1 MQQCDPVEVY
11 WDDTATAP
19 VTILGVIP
27 QGQPFQFASTGS
39 ATSYVWN
46 TNIAAGTQFIL
57 GAFNAGRTGIGGS
70 SSLLTVGAGSSSCLD
85 ESSPSSTPVGSPTAS
100 ETGTRTGGGG
110 GVKTVTS
117 ITTAVPAG
125 AAG

>member
-1 MQQCDPVEVY
+1 MY
-11 WDDTATAP
+11 WDDTAVKP

-27 QGQPFQFASTGS
+27 QGQPFQFES
-39 ATSYVWN
+39 AGGATALTWN

-57 GAFNAGRTGIGGS
+57 AAFNDGRYGIGGS
-70 SSLLTVGAGSSSCLD
+70 SALMTVGASSSSSCLD
-85 ESSPSSTPVGSPTAS
+85 DSSPSSTPVGSPTAS
-100 ETGTRTGGGG
+100 ETGTQTRGGG

-117 ITTAVPAG
+117 ITTAIPKG